1 MMQYEDRS
9 NTADRAVGESSSGE
23 TLKWDDVLR
32 LARHG
37 NPPPPRRVEKTDAQ
51 WRALLTD
58 EQFRIKRLKGTEQAH
73 SSEMCRLFE
82 PGQYQCLCCDTV
94 LFDSAGKYQSH
105 SGWPSFTQPVA
116 PGVIVY
122 HQDDSYGMRRIET
135 TCNVCDAHLGHV
147 FPDGPEPSGLRFC
160 INAVSLRKAEGR
172 SA

>member
-1 MMQYEDRS
+1 MMQPEDPS
-9 NTADRAVGESSSGE
+9 NTTDRAANSSE
-23 TLKWDDVLR
+23 EILKWDDVLH

-58 EQFRIKRLKGTEQAH
+58 EQFRITRLKGTEQAH
-73 SSEMCRLFE
+73 SSDMCRLFS
-82 PGQYQCLCCDTV
+82 PGQYQCLCCETV
-94 LFDSAGKYQSH
+94 LFDAAGKYQSH
-105 SGWPSFTQPVA
+105 SGWPSFTQPVS
-116 PGVIVY
+116 PGIIAY

-135 TCNVCDAHLGHV
+135 TCNICDAHLGHV

-160 INAVSLRKAEGR
+160 INAVSLRKAQGQ